1 MTSLPTP
8 YYDDG
13 QITIFNA
20 DCRDILPLL
29 EPGSVDLVLTDP
41 PYGTGGWRRLES
53 GNGSNPTASLIVEGW
68 DDGDTEWLRQSP
80 DVPVMTFWPAARTSL
95 LLNTAI
101 ETGRTK
107 HRCLYMRKR
116 DPKPQVGGRTRWS
129 VEPIWVLSR
138 DGFLTYGGDDVIET
152 SAPRP
157 GYREYA
163 GHQYQKPLTVLHW
176 LIEKT
181 VAHTILDP
189 FMGSGTT
196 LRAAKD
202 LGRRAIGI
210 EVDLKYCQIA
220 VERLAQQ
227 VLPLEIPA

>member
-1 MTSLPTP
+1 MSLPTP
-8 YYDDG
+8 YYDESG
-13 QITIFNA
+13 ITIYHA
-20 DCRDILPLL
+20 DCREILPLL
-29 EPGSVDLVLTDP
+29 EPGNVNLVSTDP

-53 GNGSNPTASLIVEGW
+53 GNGSNPTASLIVEEW
-68 DDGDTEWLRQSP
+68 DSGDTDWLRLAP
-80 DVPVMTFWPAARTSL
+80 DTPVVTFWPAARTSL

-129 VEPIWVLSR
+129 VEPVWVLSKN
-138 DGFLTYGGDDVIET
+138 GFLTYGGDDVFES

-157 GYREYA
+157 GYHEYV
-163 GHQYQKPLTVLHW
+163 GHQYQKPLAVLHW

-181 VAHTILDP
+181 TSQTILDP

-202 LGRRAIGI
+202 LGRCAIGI
-210 EVDLKYCQIA
+210 EIEERYCEISVQ
-220 VERLAQQ
+220 RLAQQ
-227 VLPLEIPA
+227 VLPLEMAV